1 MIIMVFFILRPMM
14 PYIQYAVFKDYIVK
28 NLCEQK
34 DEPKSC
40 CQGSCYLE
48 KQLKKSADTSD
59 TSNTN
64 TTKKISTKDIK
75 EFLIEQ
81 VSIPKATVKC
91 ITHASYTETG
101 LAFQMIKAIFVP
113 PRS

>member
-1 MIIMVFFILRPMM
+1 MI
-14 PYIQYAVFKDYIVK
+14 PYIQYAVFKDYIAK
-28 NLCEQK
+28 NLCERK

-48 KQLKKSADTSD
+48 KQIKKSSDSSD

-64 TTKKISTKDIK
+64 TTKKITTKDIK

-91 ITHASYTETG
+91 ITHVSYTETRLG
-101 LAFQMIKAIFVP
+101 FQVIKAIFVP
-113 PRS
+113 PKA